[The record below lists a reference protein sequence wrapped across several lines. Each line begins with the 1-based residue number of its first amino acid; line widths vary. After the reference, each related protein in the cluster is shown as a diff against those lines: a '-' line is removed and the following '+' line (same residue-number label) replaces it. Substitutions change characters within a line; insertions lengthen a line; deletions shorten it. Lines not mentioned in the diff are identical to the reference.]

1 MFLILFDRVDVC
13 ASHESVLLKSVL
25 YYALR
30 FAVSVVLEEALYL
43 SRYKSLDLI
52 SNLVEGGNTL

>member
-1 MFLILFDRVDVC
+1 MYALR
-13 ASHESVLLKSVL
+13 ESVLLKSDL

-30 FAVSVVLEEALYL
+30 FTVSIALEEALYL